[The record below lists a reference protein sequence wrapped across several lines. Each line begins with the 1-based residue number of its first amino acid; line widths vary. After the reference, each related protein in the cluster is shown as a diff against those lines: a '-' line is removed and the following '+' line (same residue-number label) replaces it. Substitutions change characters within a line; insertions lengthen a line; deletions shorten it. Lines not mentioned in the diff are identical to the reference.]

1 MPHIEYFVG
10 TGEGKGEERS
20 VTITEANKPVSTRLL
35 TIISKKGLK
44 QVYVAEK
51 VGCTPQELCD
61 MLNGRRLIKAC
72 DILKLADALDVK
84 LDDLFKE
91 EKEVKE

>member
-1 MPHIEYFVG
+1 M
-10 TGEGKGEERS
+10 
-20 VTITEANKPVSTRLL
+20 VTIAEANQPVSTGLL
-35 TIISKKGLK
+35 TIISQKGLK

-51 VGCTPQELCD
+51 AGYTPQELCD

-72 DILKLADALDVK
+72 DIPKLAYALDVK

-91 EKEVKE
+91 EREVEE

>member
-1 MPHIEYFVG
+1 M
-10 TGEGKGEERS
+10 
-20 VTITEANKPVSTRLL
+20 VTIAEANKPVSTGLL
-35 TIISKKGLK
+35 TIISQMGLK

-72 DILKLADALDVK
+72 DISKLANALGVK
-84 LDDLFKE
+84 MDDLFKAG
-91 EKEVKE
+91 KEMEG

>member
-1 MPHIEYFVG
+1 MPYIEHFVG
-10 TGEGKGEERS
+10 TDEGKEEEGA
-20 VTITEANKPVSTRLL
+20 VTIAEANQPVSGGLL
-35 TIISKKGLK
+35 TIISQKGLK

-72 DILKLADALDVK
+72 DIPKLANALDVQVY
-84 LDDLFKE
+84 DLFE
-91 EKEVKE
+91 TDKEVTE

>member
-1 MPHIEYFVG
+1 M
-10 TGEGKGEERS
+10 
-20 VTITEANKPVSTRLL
+20 TIAEANKPVSTGLQ

-61 MLNGRRLIKAC
+61 MINGRRIIKAC
-72 DILKLADALDVK
+72 DILKLAGALDVK

-91 EKEVKE
+91 EKEVEE

>member
-1 MPHIEYFVG
+1 M
-10 TGEGKGEERS
+10 
-20 VTITEANKPVSTRLL
+20 TIAEANKPVSTGLL

-61 MLNGRRLIKAC
+61 MINGRRLIKAC
-72 DILKLADALDVK
+72 DILKLAGALDVK
-84 LDDLFKE
+84 LDDLFKGEREVE
-91 EKEVKE
+91 E